1 MVEGRLIMML
11 DEYPKEVTLRDRSK
25 VILRPVVQEDEE
37 ALYKFFKGMSKEDR
51 LYLRDDVAN
60 REVIHGWMESI
71 DYEKVL
77 PILAVD
83 GDKII
88 ADATLHRNPHGW
100 MRHVGEIRMS
110 VAGSHRG
117 KGLARIIAAEIFQ
130 QAVGLGLDKLVAEM
144 LTIQNNARRVFTRLG
159 FQEEAVLKDHGMD
172 AMGNKHDLI
181 IMSNDVTA
189 LWENWNEFAESVSGT
204 WNMED

>member
-1 MVEGRLIMML
+1 ML
-11 DEYPKEVTLRDRSK
+11 NEYPKEVALRDGSK
-25 VILRPVVQEDEE
+25 VMLRPVVKEDEE
-37 ALYKFFKGMSKEDR
+37 ALYQFFKGMSKEDR
-51 LYLRDDVAN
+51 LYLRDDVAS
-60 REVIHGWMESI
+60 REIIHGWMENI

-77 PILAVD
+77 PILAFD
-83 GDKII
+83 GDKVV

-144 LTIQNNARRVFTRLG
+144 LTIQNNAQRVFTRLG
-159 FQEEAVLKDHGMD
+159 FQEEAILKNHGMD
-172 AMGNKHDLI
+172 ATGKKHDLI
-181 IMSNDVTA
+181 IMSNDVTT
-189 LWENWNEFAESVSGT
+189 LWENWTEYSESVSGT
-204 WNMED
+204 WHMED

>member
-1 MVEGRLIMML
+1 ML
-11 DEYPKEVTLRDRSK
+11 NEYPKEVTLRDGSK
-25 VILRPVVQEDEE
+25 VTMRPVVKEDEE
-37 ALYKFFKGMSKEDR
+37 ALYQFFKGMSKEDR
-51 LYLRDDVAN
+51 LYLRDDVAD
-60 REVIHGWMESI
+60 RDVIHGWMENI

-77 PILAVD
+77 PILAID
-83 GDKII
+83 GDKIV

-144 LTIQNNARRVFTRLG
+144 LTIQNNAQRVFKRLG
-159 FQEEAVLKDHGMD
+159 FEEEALLKNHGMD
-172 AMGNKHDLI
+172 ATGNKHDLI
-181 IMSNDVTA
+181 IMSNDVTT
-189 LWENWNEFAESVSGT
+189 LWDNWTDYAESVSGT
-204 WNMED
+204 WHMED

>member
-1 MVEGRLIMML
+1 ML
-11 DEYPKEVTLRDRSK
+11 NEYPKEVALRDGSK
-25 VILRPVVQEDEE
+25 VMLRPVVKEDEE
-37 ALYKFFKGMSKEDR
+37 ALYQFFKGMSKEDR
-51 LYLRDDVAN
+51 LYLRDDVAS
-60 REVIHGWMESI
+60 REIIHGWMENI

-77 PILAVD
+77 PILAFE
-83 GDKII
+83 GDKVV

-144 LTIQNNARRVFTRLG
+144 LTIQNNAQRVFTRLG
-159 FQEEAVLKDHGMD
+159 FQEEAILKNHGMD
-172 AMGNKHDLI
+172 ATGKKHDLI
-181 IMSNDVTA
+181 IMSNDVTT
-189 LWENWNEFAESVSGT
+189 LWENWTEYSESVSGT
-204 WNMED
+204 WHMED

>member
-1 MVEGRLIMML
+1 ML
-11 DEYPKEVTLRDRSK
+11 NEYPKEAALRDGSK
-25 VILRPVVQEDEE
+25 VMLRPVVKEDEE
-37 ALYKFFKGMSKEDR
+37 ALYQFFKGMSKEDR
-51 LYLRDDVAN
+51 LYLRDDVAS
-60 REVIHGWMESI
+60 REIIHGWMENI

-77 PILAVD
+77 PILAFD
-83 GDKII
+83 GDKVV

-144 LTIQNNARRVFTRLG
+144 LTIQNNAQRVFTRLG
-159 FQEEAVLKDHGMD
+159 FQEEAILKNHGMD
-172 AMGNKHDLI
+172 ATGKKHDLI
-181 IMSNDVTA
+181 IMSNDVTT
-189 LWENWNEFAESVSGT
+189 LWENWTEYSESVSGT
-204 WNMED
+204 WHMED

>member
-11 DEYPKEVTLRDRSK
+11 KEYPKEVTLKDGSK
-25 VILRPVVQEDEE
+25 VTMRPVVREDEE
-37 ALYKFFKGMSKEDR
+37 ALYQFFKVMSKEDR

-60 REVIHGWMESI
+60 REIINGWMENI

-83 GDKII
+83 GEKIV

-117 KGLARIIAAEIFQ
+117 KGLARIIAAEIYQ
-130 QAVGLGLDKLVAEM
+130 QAVGFGLDKLVAEM
-144 LTIQNNARRVFTRLG
+144 LTIQKNAQRVFERLG
-159 FQEEAVLKDHGMD
+159 FQEEAVLKNHGMD
-172 AMGNKHDLI
+172 ATGKKHDLI
-181 IMSNDVTA
+181 IMSNDVTT
-189 LWENWNEFAESVSGT
+189 LWENWTEFSESVSGT

>member
-1 MVEGRLIMML
+1 ML
-11 DEYPKEVTLRDRSK
+11 NEYPKEVALRDGSK
-25 VILRPVVQEDEE
+25 VLLRPVVKEDEE
-37 ALYKFFKGMSKEDR
+37 ALYQFFKGMSKEDR
-51 LYLRDDVAN
+51 LYLRDDVAS
-60 REVIHGWMESI
+60 REIIHGWMENI

-77 PILAVD
+77 PILAFD
-83 GDKII
+83 GDKVV

-144 LTIQNNARRVFTRLG
+144 LTIQNNAQRVFTRLG
-159 FQEEAVLKDHGMD
+159 FQEEAILKNHGMD
-172 AMGNKHDLI
+172 ATGKKHDLI
-181 IMSNDVTA
+181 IMSNDVTT
-189 LWENWNEFAESVSGT
+189 LWENWTEYSESVSGT
-204 WNMED
+204 WHMED

>member
-1 MVEGRLIMML
+1 MIL
-11 DEYPKEVTLRDRSK
+11 DEYPKEVNLRDGSK
-25 VILRPVVQEDEE
+25 VILRPVVKEDEE
-37 ALYKFFKGMSKEDR
+37 ALYQFFKGLSKEDR

-60 REVIHGWMESI
+60 RDVIRGWMENL

-77 PILAVD
+77 PILAFD
-83 GDKII
+83 GDKVV

-117 KGLARIIAAEIFQ
+117 RGLARIVAAEIFQ

-144 LTIQNNARRVFTRLG
+144 LTIQNNAQRVFTRLG
-159 FQEEAVLKDHGMD
+159 FVQEAILKDHGMD
-172 AMGNKHDLI
+172 AKGKKHDLI
-181 IMSNDVTA
+181 IMSNDVTT
-189 LWENWNEFAESVSGT
+189 LWENWTDYAESVSGT
-204 WNMED
+204 WHMED

>member
-1 MVEGRLIMML
+1 MML
-11 DEYPKEVTLRDRSK
+11 KEYPKEVTLRDGSN
-25 VILRPVVQEDEE
+25 VTLRPVVKEDEE
-37 ALYKFFKGMSKEDR
+37 ALYQFFKVMSKEDR

-60 REVIHGWMESI
+60 REIINGWMENI

-83 GDKII
+83 GEKIV

-130 QAVGLGLDKLVAEM
+130 QAVGFGLDKLVAEM
-144 LTIQNNARRVFTRLG
+144 LTIQKNAQRVFERLG
-159 FQEEAVLKDHGMD
+159 FQEEAVLKNHGMD
-172 AMGNKHDLI
+172 ATGKKHDLI
-181 IMSNDVTA
+181 IMSNDVTT
-189 LWENWNEFAESVSGT
+189 LWENWTEFSESVSGT

>member
-1 MVEGRLIMML
+1 ML
-11 DEYPKEVTLRDRSK
+11 KEYPKEVTLKDGSK
-25 VILRPVVQEDEE
+25 VTMRPVVREDEE
-37 ALYKFFKGMSKEDR
+37 ALYQFFKVMSKEDR

-60 REVIHGWMESI
+60 REIINGWMENI

-83 GDKII
+83 GEKIV

-117 KGLARIIAAEIFQ
+117 KGLARIIAAEIYQ
-130 QAVGLGLDKLVAEM
+130 QAVGFGLDKLVAEM
-144 LTIQNNARRVFTRLG
+144 LTIQKNAQRVFERLG
-159 FQEEAVLKDHGMD
+159 FQEEAVLKNHGMD
-172 AMGNKHDLI
+172 ATGKKHDLI
-181 IMSNDVTA
+181 IMSNDVTT
-189 LWENWNEFAESVSGT
+189 LWENWTEFSESVSGT

>member
-1 MVEGRLIMML
+1 ML
-11 DEYPKEVTLRDRSK
+11 NEYPKEVALRDGSK
-25 VILRPVVQEDEE
+25 VMLRPVVKEDEE
-37 ALYKFFKGMSKEDR
+37 ALYQFFKGMSKEDR
-51 LYLRDDVAN
+51 LYLRDDVAS
-60 REVIHGWMESI
+60 REIIQGWMENI

-77 PILAVD
+77 PILAFE
-83 GDKII
+83 GDKVV

-144 LTIQNNARRVFTRLG
+144 LTIQNNAQRVFTRLG
-159 FQEEAVLKDHGMD
+159 FQEEAILKNHGMD
-172 AMGNKHDLI
+172 ATGKKHDLI
-181 IMSNDVTA
+181 IMSNDVTT
-189 LWENWNEFAESVSGT
+189 LWENWTEYSESVSGT
-204 WNMED
+204 WHMED